1 MNIRPHA
8 EPSDH
13 SHPTNSPEDSA
24 VRHVNTIMYV
34 IPELRGAI
42 TEKKSKESVH
52 TMANPI
58 NDHIGGLSGLKTKL
72 KNMDAQLSVQRL
84 KEAYKRFQQQPND
97 ENLTALARETYQL
110 GSHLNIPGCHVAS
123 HIEEIRV
130 ATHVLMSAVKRNDHE
145 TSQNQRHVIHMMMK
159 NLIALPEEHGFHKD
173 IIQLNQNHVLFR
185 TVSQPGAEEVA
196 EWQKALNE
204 FPPVT

>member
-13 SHPTNSPEDSA
+13 SILRILQRIAA

-34 IPELRGAI
+34 IPELRSAI
-42 TEKKSKESVH
+42 LRKKSKESVH

-84 KEAYKRFQQQPND
+84 KEAYKRFP
-97 ENLTALARETYQL
+97 AR
-110 GSHLNIPGCHVAS
+110 S
-123 HIEEIRV
+123 
-130 ATHVLMSAVKRNDHE
+130 
-145 TSQNQRHVIHMMMK
+145 
-159 NLIALPEEHGFHKD
+159 
-173 IIQLNQNHVLFR
+173 R
-185 TVSQPGAEEVA
+185 T
-196 EWQKALNE
+196 KKI
-204 FPPVT
+204 